1 MLKQT
6 EVNDSLLIKESQ
18 NPTIKII
25 IVDDQELSCKLLQI
39 ALESEPDLE
48 IIGIANNGETALE
61 LISQLHP
68 DIVLIDIEMPK
79 MDGITTTQKINQ
91 SFPDTKVAIITSH
104 NSKEYINQS
113 LKAGAKGYL
122 LKDTPSKELADAI
135 RFINKDY
142 LQFGPGLFQTI
153 DHEVSEILTNN
164 DEVSKNNTELVL
176 SPNKLPSP
184 SQEDWSLA
192 TKDLLDALP
201 RVWTKGLFYLLIMF
215 TAVVLPW
222 SILAKVDETGMARGK
237 LEPKAK
243 IIELDAPVA
252 GTVVAI
258 DVKEG
263 ESVKAGQ
270 VLLEIESDVMRAD
283 LEQLEEK
290 LTGQLNQATQLELLQ
305 NQQSLSLQTQQQ
317 QNQAQQLEKQAQIE
331 QAKQS
336 LDALKAVY
344 QTQKAEK
351 QAQIEQVQQ
360 ALKSSQAAHRLAE
373 ISLKGSQDKASRYRQ
388 AFKDGVIPEDRL
400 QEIEQQAKENQERL
414 TQAVSDVKQTH
425 SRLEEQQN
433 SYDQLI
439 KQSESDLKQAQL
451 RLQEQERS
459 YQSLVHSGQL
469 ALLKAE
475 EQLKDL
481 ESQITTLNS
490 EIAQNKS
497 QIASLKFQLKQ
508 RVIKAPANGTIF
520 DLPISGKGAVVQQG
534 EEVIKI
540 APEHSPLVLRA
551 KMTPTESGF
560 LKVGMPAKI
569 KFDAYP
575 FQDYGVQAGRVSWI
589 SPDSKITE
597 TEQGQQETFEIEV
610 ELKRSYLEGQNQRIN
625 LTPGQ
630 TATAEVITRQRR
642 LIDFILDP
650 FKKLQKGGLQL

>member
-6 EVNDSLLIKESQ
+6 EVNDSLLIKERQ
-18 NPTIKII
+18 NPIKII

-48 IIGIANNGETALE
+48 IIGIADNGKTALE
-61 LISQLHP
+61 LIAQLHP
-68 DIVLIDIEMPK
+68 NIVLIDIEMPG
-79 MDGITTTQKINQ
+79 MNGITITQKISQ

-104 NSKEYINQS
+104 NSKEYLNQS

-142 LQFGPGLFQTI
+142 LQFGPGLFEEI
-153 DHEVSEILTNN
+153 NDEVSEILTNHN
-164 DEVSKNNTELVL
+164 EQVSKNNTDIIL
-176 SPNKLPSP
+176 SSTPLPSP

-201 RVWTKGLFYLLIMF
+201 RVWTRGLLYILIMF

-243 IIELDAPVA
+243 TIELDAPVA
-252 GTVVAI
+252 GTVAAI

-263 ESVKAGQ
+263 EQVKAGQ
-270 VLLEIESDVMRAD
+270 VLLEIESDVIRAD
-283 LEQLEEK
+283 LQQLEEK

-336 LDALKAVY
+336 LAALKAIY
-344 QTQKAEK
+344 QNQKAEK

-414 TQAVSDVKQTH
+414 AQAVSEVEQAH

-481 ESQITTLNS
+481 ENQITTLNS

-497 QIASLKFQLKQ
+497 QIASMKFQLKQ
-508 RVIKAPANGTIF
+508 RVIKAPRDGVIF
-520 DLPISGKGAVVQQG
+520 NLPISSKGAVVQQG

-540 APEHSPLVLRA
+540 ASENSPLVLRA

-589 SPDSKITE
+589 SPDSKIAQ

-610 ELKRSYLEGQNQRIN
+610 ELEHSYLEGQNQRIN

-650 FKKLQKGGLQL
+650 FKKLQKGGLEL